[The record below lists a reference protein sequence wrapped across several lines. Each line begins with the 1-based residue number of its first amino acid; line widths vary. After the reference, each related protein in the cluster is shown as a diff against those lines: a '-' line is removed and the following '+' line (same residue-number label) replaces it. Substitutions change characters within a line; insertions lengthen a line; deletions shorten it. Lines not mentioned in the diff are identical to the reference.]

1 MAKSKNARKRAEN
14 TLETVSEKRRR
25 GPHPRVVPS
34 AVRGRADNYRGI
46 LDNVWDQL
54 WPRLS
59 QVQTEDDVIRA
70 LREGYPGES
79 EFMPYRAPL
88 VLKVL
93 KERTFPKRRTPQIN
107 FMADSLAGLGLVSAR
122 RSRDICT
129 EDRERAKRAHHIL
142 RAELYVECSC
152 GYKGHSLDHACPE
165 CRAAIPEWLVP
176 ASLP

>member
-1 MAKSKNARKRAEN
+1 MAKPKNPLKRTEN
-14 TLETVSEKRRR
+14 TLDTDSEKRRR
-25 GPHPRVVPS
+25 GPHPRGCAS
-34 AVRGRADNYRGI
+34 AVRGRADNYRGM

-59 QVQTEDDVIRA
+59 QVQTVDDVITA
-70 LREGYPGES
+70 LREGYPGER

-88 VLKVL
+88 VLEVL
-93 KERTFPKRRTPQIN
+93 KERTFPKRRTPDQLHGRFIG
-107 FMADSLAGLGLVSAR
+107 GLGLVSAR

-152 GYKGHSLDHACPE
+152 GYKGHSRDHACPE

-176 ASLP
+176 AGLS